1 MFEPER
7 MFEGVLNIKYLTS
20 GIIFKNTKQEQT
32 NITYNKKL
40 DYYRLSSGFKEAH
53 NAFKEKGKLTN

>member
-7 MFEGVLNIKYLTS
+7 MFEGTLNIKYLTS
-20 GIIFKNTKQEQT
+20 GVIFKNQKKENTSPK
-32 NITYNKKL
+32 YDKKL

-53 NAFKEKGKLTN
+53 NTFKQKIKN